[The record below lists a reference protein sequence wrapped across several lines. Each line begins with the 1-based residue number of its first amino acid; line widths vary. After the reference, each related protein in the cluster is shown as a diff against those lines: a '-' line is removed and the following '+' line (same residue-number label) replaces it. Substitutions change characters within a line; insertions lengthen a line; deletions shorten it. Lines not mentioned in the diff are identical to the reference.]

1 MNTLNYQTLYDNGFI
16 LIKNALNENELYE
29 IEKSINN
36 DLINYILLKSF
47 IDNIF
52 TKKINEKLNWN
63 LEYTKFRLSNNNNSD
78 ASGMHRDIICYDNN
92 KNTYPIFTCLT
103 YLNNT
108 ILEIIPK
115 SHNNPTYNIY
125 ETLKLYNNR
134 KQIKIK
140 RGDILVFN
148 ARLLHR
154 GIFIEN
160 LKNRYLLQVFEVYP
174 NTELY
179 NLYSKKIMHIKG
191 EEKYKNYMMNISK
204 ISFIINF
211 INYFSFINSAT
222 GYGYNENIMKKLNIN
237 KQFTYISSDGF
248 TDNLIIIPNKLQKI
262 NKYILNKDVVYL
274 NREDGNIFRYYS
286 FNKQFMKY
294 GFVIFV
300 FIILLLYIIYYIY
313 KYNKSFIHT

>member
-1 MNTLNYQTLYDNGFI
+1 MNILNYQTLYNNGYL

-29 IEKSINN
+29 MEKSINN
-36 DLINYILLKSF
+36 ELINYTLLKLF

-63 LEYTKFRLSNNNNSD
+63 LEYTKIRLSNNNNSD
-78 ASGMHRDIICYDNN
+78 ASGMHRDILCYDNN

-115 SHNNPTYNIY
+115 THNNPTYNIY
-125 ETLKLYNNR
+125 ETFQLYNNI
-134 KQIKIK
+134 KQIKIE

-154 GIFIEN
+154 GIFTEN

-174 NTELY
+174 NIELY
-179 NLYSKKIMHIKG
+179 NLYSKKVIHIKG
-191 EEKYKNYMMNISK
+191 EEKYKNYMTNISK
-204 ISFIINF
+204 INFIINF

-237 KQFTYISSDGF
+237 KEFTYVSSDGF
-248 TDNLIIIPNKLQKI
+248 TNNIKIIPNKLQKI
-262 NKYILNKDVVYL
+262 NKYILNKDVIYL
-274 NREDGNIFRYYS
+274 NKEDGETFRYYS
-286 FNKQFMKY
+286 YNKQFIKY
-294 GFVIFV
+294 GCVLFI
-300 FIILLLYIIYYIY
+300 FIIILLYIIYNIW
-313 KYNKSFIHT
+313 KMEKI